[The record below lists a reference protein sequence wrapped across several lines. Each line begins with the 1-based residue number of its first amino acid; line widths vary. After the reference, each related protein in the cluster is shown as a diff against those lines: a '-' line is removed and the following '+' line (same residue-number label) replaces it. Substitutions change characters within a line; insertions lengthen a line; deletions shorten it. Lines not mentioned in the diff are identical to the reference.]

1 MLKLNCPR
9 RRAEGRERA
18 LPWAALIALLLA
30 APVPALAQEAD
41 DDEEQAAMEEI
52 VVTGSRIRRDDF
64 SSASPI
70 TVITGTSVLE
80 SGFANLGEA
89 LRASSVTGT
98 AGFNQSS
105 VLSGGGSTSV
115 DLRNLGPDRVLI
127 LINGKRVASFADAL
141 ANQAVDLTFVPSAMI
156 ERVEILRDGAS
167 AVYGADAISGV
178 VNVIL
183 KDNFE
188 GIEGGVSTGLSGEG
202 DAQRYTAELAIGATG
217 DRGSVVLGAEY
228 RYSNNVPQIARD
240 WATPAISG
248 LSASGAQN
256 GSFFSPGGVFYGP
269 TGAAF
274 CTQPKAFGG
283 DEITNVFPNCPS
295 FQPSQNVSSPDQV
308 QMNRYDY
315 SLGQDIY
322 GASEV
327 YVFSGY
333 GTYDVA
339 DGIEGFLEA
348 QFSKRLS
355 EFRLDGNPGS
365 FGTVGVPQGW
375 IVPGSNPN
383 NPVGTG
389 SLYIRPTST
398 VGARIS
404 NHESDTLRMV
414 AGFRGDI
421 LSEGFLNEWSWE
433 LSYLYTRVDSDLRTN
448 STWNLNRANIIS
460 DPVRCAADTICSRIV
475 NPSGALDA
483 LRPGNW
489 TQDEIAYI
497 RQNTLATSEFQTSGF
512 FGMVTGPVVELP
524 AGPMSVAFGFETR
537 TDRGFNKPDSVTEA
551 GESVANQVF
560 TTQGSFSVSEYF
572 GEVEI
577 PIVADVF
584 AVESL
589 DLNLQTRS
597 SDYSNFG
604 RETVWRAG
612 VNWQV
617 ISDLRLRA
625 NRSTAYRAPL
635 VTDLF
640 GGGTVSFDFFS
651 HPCAAGS
658 PVRMPGNDVDQNCL
672 LDGIPATATQIA
684 SQYAVLAGGSPDL
697 EPETADTSTIGM
709 VLTPRFLDG
718 FSASVDVWNIKVLNL
733 ITRFTSDSVVDSCY
747 EGPVGKT
754 ADSCDRFES
763 GVGAGGI
770 FVRGMTNRLLNSS
783 QVTTKG
789 FDFGARYEFSGPWD
803 TEVVVDLQG
812 TYVKLNTFA
821 PNAGNADD
829 RGSMPR
835 LRGTGFVRVN
845 KGQWDY
851 TWRMRYVH
859 RMDDPRYDGN
869 NVFGYD
875 TVPSHTEHDIRVG
888 WLVGDYRFLL
898 GVNDVFDNDPPY
910 VFSSGNNTD
919 LFLYGAVGRYAFMR
933 MDFTR

>member
-1 MLKLNCPR
+1 
-9 RRAEGRERA
+9 
-18 LPWAALIALLLA
+18 
-30 APVPALAQEAD
+30 
-41 DDEEQAAMEEI
+41 MEEI

-577 PIVADVF
+577 PIVADIF

-888 WLVGDYRFLL
+888 WLMGDYRFLL

-919 LFLYGAVGRYAFMR
+919 LFLYGAIGRYAFMR